1 MDKLIAPFPKTEKNL
16 ILALQ
21 IAELV
26 KIAGGQALFVGG
38 WVRDHVRGSPS
49 KDIDI
54 EVYGLP
60 ARELRNLLQNLG
72 TIDAVGESFAVYKI
86 ANLDISLP
94 RRESKTGTGHRGFS
108 ITGDSTLSVQ
118 EATRRRDF
126 TINAIA
132 WNPLTNEYHDPFG
145 GLEDLN
151 QKVLRIVDPQTFTD
165 DSLRVLRAMQFTARL
180 ELQVESNTKNL
191 LKTIAVDDL
200 PSERIW
206 GEIEKLLLLAER
218 PSIGFQLG
226 LEIGIIKKL
235 FPEMNAL
242 VNCPQEPEWHPEGD
256 VWTHN
261 QLVIDQARTRID
273 DLQKEQKLS
282 VMLGAICHDF
292 GKPSTTK
299 YIDGRIRSH
308 NHEEAGVTPTNDFLD
323 RFKIKNLH
331 GYDVR
336 KQVIGLVANHLKPG
350 MWAKAHN
357 GVSDGA
363 FRRLARKVDLDLLA
377 RVAKS
382 DCLGRKGHFDCSA
395 IDWFLERAR
404 KLEVQHQAPSP
415 ILKGRHLL
423 TLGLHP
429 GPQIGKILSLVYEQ
443 QLDGTVKN
451 LSDAVEAAK
460 RIIHNLSEEIAH

>member
-1 MDKLIAPFPKTEKNL
+1 MAKPSAPLLKTDNNL

-26 KIAGGQALFVGG
+26 KTAGGQALFVGG

-60 ARELRNLLQNLG
+60 ARDLKNLLQRLG
-72 TIDAVGESFAVYKI
+72 KIDAVGESFAVYKI

-108 ITGDSTLSVQ
+108 IIGDPTLSVQ

-132 WNPLTNEYHDPFG
+132 WNPLTDEYHDPYG
-145 GLEDLN
+145 GLKDLS

-165 DSLRVLRAMQFTARL
+165 DSLRALRAMQFTARL
-180 ELQVESNTKNL
+180 ELNVELNTRNI
-191 LKTIAVDDL
+191 LKTVAVDDL

-206 GEIEKLLLLAER
+206 GEIEKLLLLAKR

-226 LEIGIIKKL
+226 LEIGIINKL
-235 FPEMNAL
+235 FPEMEAL

-273 DLQKEQKLS
+273 NLQKERQLS

-308 NHEEAGVTPTNDFLD
+308 NHEEAGVAPTNDFLD
-323 RFKIKNLH
+323 RLKIRNLH

-350 MWAKAHN
+350 MWAKARD

-363 FRRLARKVDLDLLA
+363 FRRLATKVDLDLLA

-382 DCLGRKGHFDCSA
+382 DCLGRKGYFDCSS
-395 IDWFLERAR
+395 IEWFLDRAK
-404 KLEVQHQAPSP
+404 KLEIQHQAPSP
-415 ILKGRHLL
+415 ILQGRHLL

-429 GPQIGKILSLVYEQ
+429 GPQIGKILALIYEQ
-443 QLDGTVKN
+443 QLDGTVKT
-451 LSDAVEAAK
+451 LSDATEAAK
-460 RIIHNLSEEIAH
+460 RIIQNLNKEITL